1 MRHKL
6 FSKGL
11 KEITKTM
18 ILGMY
23 LNEKYDFEVE
33 IEEDTA
39 ILINPNMEALMELKH
54 QLRKVPTC
62 KIIISSIGKERECKI
77 TIKGEHKNFA
87 IYNLQ
92 FNTDTAPN
100 NNVKSLDVD

>member
-6 FSKGL
+6 FSKGP

-33 IEEDTA
+33 IEGEVVY
-39 ILINPNMEALMELKH
+39 LVNPNIGALRELKH

-62 KIIISSIGKERECKI
+62 KIVISNIGKQKECRI
-77 TIKGEHKNFA
+77 TVNGEHKNFA

-92 FNTDTAPN
+92 FNTDSAPN
-100 NNVKSLDVD
+100 DNVESLDVD

>member
-6 FSKGL
+6 FNGGL

-33 IEEDTA
+33 IEEEAVT
-39 ILINPNMEALMELKH
+39 LVNPNMEALLDLQH

-62 KIIISSIGKERECKI
+62 KIVISNIGRERECKI
-77 TIKGEHKNFA
+77 TINGEHKKFA